1 MAQLPSE
8 PNIDIA
14 TRIRIIR
21 GQRVLLDQ
29 DLALLY
35 GVTIKR
41 LNEQVRRNLEKF
53 PGDFLFHLEPEE
65 ADSLRMHPAN
75 LRKSRG
81 AHRKHAPLVF
91 TEHGA
96 IMAATVL
103 SSPRA
108 VQMSVYVVRA
118 FVKLREVM
126 ASNATLARRLE
137 TLERSVAAP
146 DADTRKQFDQVYEAI
161 LGLMGSGPRKN

>member
-1 MAQLPSE
+1 MTNLPSE
-8 PNIDIA
+8 PAIDIA
-14 TRIRIIR
+14 TRILNLR

-41 LNEQVRRNLEKF
+41 LNQQVRRNMKKF
-53 PGDFLFHLEPEE
+53 PSDFLFQLEADE
-65 ADSLRMHPAN
+65 ADSLRMHFAT
-75 LRKSRG
+75 LKKSRG

-118 FVKLREVM
+118 FVKLREM
-126 ASNATLARRLE
+126 LASNSTLARRLE
-137 TLERSVAAP
+137 TLERSVAAL
-146 DADTRKQFDQVYEAI
+146 DADSRKQFDQVYEAI
-161 LGLMGSGPRKN
+161 LGLMGSAPRRN

>member
-1 MAQLPSE
+1 MEQLPSE
-8 PNIDIA
+8 PHIDIA
-14 TRIRIIR
+14 TRIVIIR
-21 GQRVLLDQ
+21 GQRLLLDQ

-53 PGDFLFHLEPEE
+53 PSDFLFQLKPEE
-65 ADSLRMHPAN
+65 ADSLRMHSAT
-75 LRKSRG
+75 LKTSRG
-81 AHRKHAPLVF
+81 AHRKHPPLVF

-96 IMAATVL
+96 IMPATVL

-118 FVKLREVM
+118 FVKLREVL
-126 ASNATLARRLE
+126 ASNTTLARRLE
-137 TLERSVAAP
+137 TRAYLGGTLVAPCSTSEPSWPSWRA
-146 DADTRKQFDQVYEAI
+146 V
-161 LGLMGSGPRKN
+161 PRHGHSPQ

>member
-1 MAQLPSE
+1 MSELPSE

-14 TRIRIIR
+14 TRILIFR

-53 PGDFLFHLEPEE
+53 PGDFLFPLEPAE
-65 ADSLRMHPAN
+65 ADSLRIHFAT
-75 LRKSRG
+75 LKKTRG
-81 AHRKHAPLVF
+81 AHRKHAPLVL

-103 SSPRA
+103 SSPR
-108 VQMSVYVVRA
+108 VRCD
-118 FVKLREVM
+118 LRV
-126 ASNATLARRLE
+126 
-137 TLERSVAAP
+137 
-146 DADTRKQFDQVYEAI
+146 
-161 LGLMGSGPRKN
+161 MGSGPRKN

>member
-1 MAQLPSE
+1 MPDLPSE

-14 TRIRIIR
+14 NRILIVR

-35 GVTIKR
+35 DVTIKR
-41 LNEQVRRNLEKF
+41 LNQQVRRNLDKF
-53 PGDFLFHLEPEE
+53 PDDFLFPLEPSES
-65 ADSLRMHPAN
+65 DSLRMHFAT
-75 LRKSRG
+75 LKKTRG

-118 FVKLREVM
+118 FVKLRQAL
-126 ASNATLARRLE
+126 ASNAAMARRLE
-137 TLERSVAAP
+137 ALERSVSAL
-146 DADTRKQFDQVYEAI
+146 DLETRKQFDQVYEAI
-161 LGLMGSGPRKN
+161 LGLMGSGPHKN